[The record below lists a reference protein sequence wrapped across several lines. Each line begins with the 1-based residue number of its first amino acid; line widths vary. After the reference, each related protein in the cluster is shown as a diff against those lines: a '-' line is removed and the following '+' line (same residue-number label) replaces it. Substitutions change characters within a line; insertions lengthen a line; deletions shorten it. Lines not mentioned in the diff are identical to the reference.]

1 MSGAIVRSRANL
13 PTVSRKKTAVLDTLG
28 PIDDEQSHGVC
39 RLSAFP
45 TRTLALLD
53 ASTHRAWVRGIVHR
67 GHEHDVRVF
76 VEQVLRSVA
85 ARAHRAGGVVH
96 QHGDA
101 ASARHQRVESSNRRA
116 LFSTD
121 ETEKKLN

>member
-13 PTVSRKKTAVLDTLG
+13 PTVSRKKPAVLDTLG

-116 LFSTD
+116 LFQPTSL
-121 ETEKKLN
+121 KKN